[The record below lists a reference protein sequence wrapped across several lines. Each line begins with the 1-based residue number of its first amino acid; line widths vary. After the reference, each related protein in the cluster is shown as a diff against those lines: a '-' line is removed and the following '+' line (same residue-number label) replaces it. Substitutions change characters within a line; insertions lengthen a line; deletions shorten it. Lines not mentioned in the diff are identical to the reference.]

1 MEKSKIEFAH
11 EKMLEEMKNDLGP
24 VGERLH
30 VWLCNQDDE
39 LLINGILKDDRT
51 IKGATEYCYAQ
62 GAKEAQRFG
71 SHGVFDAT
79 PEWEHE
85 MATKYFTSETID
97 PKELM
102 EWPTAPKEKSK
113 VETKEVVK
121 EVIKEVVK
129 EVYVT
134 PTMEQIGEYI
144 ANETAEQKLERTKKT
159 RKITKMMEKEHQ
171 ESLFDE

>member
-1 MEKSKIEFAH
+1 MEKSKIELAH
-11 EKMLEEMKNDLGP
+11 EKMLEEMKSDLGP

-30 VWLCNQDDE
+30 VWLCNQEDE
-39 LLINGILKDDRT
+39 ILIDGILKSDRT

-62 GAKEAQRFG
+62 GAKAAQRFG
-71 SHGVFDAT
+71 NHGVFNNT
-79 PEWEHE
+79 PEWEFE

-97 PKELM
+97 PKELKK
-102 EWPTAPKEKSK
+102 WPTAPKEKSM
-113 VETKEVVK
+113 VETKEVV
-121 EVIKEVVK
+121 KEVVK

-159 RKITKMMEKEHQ
+159 RKIAKMMEKEHQ

>member
-1 MEKSKIEFAH
+1 MEKSKIELAH
-11 EKMLEEMKNDLGP
+11 EKMLEEMKSDLGP

-30 VWLCNQDDE
+30 VWLCNQEDE
-39 LLINGILKDDRT
+39 SLIDGILKSDRT

-71 SHGVFDAT
+71 NHGVFNNT
-79 PEWEHE
+79 PEWEYE
-85 MATKYFTSETID
+85 MATKYFTSEVVD
-97 PKELM
+97 PKDLKK
-102 EWPTAPKEKSK
+102 WPTVPNEKSK
-113 VETKEVVK
+113 IETKEVVK
-121 EVIKEVVK
+121 EVIREVVK

-159 RKITKMMEKEHQ
+159 RKIAKMMEKEHQ

>member
-1 MEKSKIEFAH
+1 MNNSKELAH
-11 EKMLEEMKNDLGP
+11 KKMLEEMKNDLGP

-39 LLINGILKDDRT
+39 SLLKGILRDDRT
-51 IKGATEYCYAQ
+51 IKGATEYCYAA
-62 GAKEAQRFG
+62 GAREAQKFDRI
-71 SHGVFDAT
+71 GVFDAT

-85 MATKYFTSETID
+85 MATKYFTAETID
-97 PKELM
+97 KKELM
-102 EWPTAPKEKSK
+102 KWPTSPKSEVK
-113 VETKEVVK
+113 TKEVVK

-134 PTMEQIGEYI
+134 PSMEQIGEYI
-144 ANETAEQKLERTKKT
+144 ANETAEQKTERTKKA
-159 RKITKMMEKEHQ
+159 RKIAKMMEKEHQ